1 MELFSIKIRCTFQL
15 VSTPQYEA
23 VLEIGYHDAGLFC
36 AFISNQLLTRF
47 FNIFAYDSCVLGIL
61 FVNPIMLAMVV
72 LNFEHS
78 APCQHA
84 GPNYSS
90 LVF

>member
-1 MELFSIKIRCTFQL
+1 M
-15 VSTPQYEA
+15 
-23 VLEIGYHDAGLFC
+23 EIGYHDAGLFC

-90 LVF
+90 